1 MSKQN
6 KTIQEKMRELDALVA
21 WFDGEGFNLEEAM
34 GVYKKAE
41 ALAESI
47 EKELAEYKNEII
59 VLKKKFDQV

>member
-21 WFDGEGFNLEEAM
+21 WFDGEEFNLEEAM

-47 EKELAEYKNEII
+47 KKELAEYKNEII

>member
-21 WFDGEGFNLEEAM
+21 WFDGEEFNLEDAM

>member
-21 WFDGEGFNLEEAM
+21 WFDGEEFNLEEAM

-47 EKELAEYKNEII
+47 EKELVEYKNEII

>member
-21 WFDGEGFNLEEAM
+21 WFDGEEFNLEEAM

-41 ALAESI
+41 ALAEYC
-47 EKELAEYKNEII
+47 AEEEI
-59 VLKKKFDQV
+59 

>member
-21 WFDGEGFNLEEAM
+21 WFDGEEFKLEEAM